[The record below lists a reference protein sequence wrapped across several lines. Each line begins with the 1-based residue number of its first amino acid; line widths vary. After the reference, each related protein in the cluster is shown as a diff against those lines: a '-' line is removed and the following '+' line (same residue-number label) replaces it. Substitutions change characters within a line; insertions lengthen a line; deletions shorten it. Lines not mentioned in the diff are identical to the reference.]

1 MSYCLIKFIPHLIS
15 DAEYAASDSEWQIF
29 FKFPGEQEVMFNQRE
44 IITAIEI
51 GSSKI
56 VVLIGEFSPNQHHSG
71 VTTAEDMVKIIGL
84 GEVAAPDQAVIKGD
98 IVDMKLTSEALEEAI
113 RSASQNSGV
122 RILNSS
128 AVAVV
133 FSGCDIASQNYAGHV
148 FINNP
153 ELKITRNDIINAI
166 KNAKVQVPM
175 QRNII
180 HSMDSYHILDKVRK
194 VKQPENQVAR
204 ELDSMVH
211 IIHGDNCRIS
221 NFINLLQSSG
231 FEENVSLVFSGIADL
246 FGILSSSQR
255 ENGALVI
262 DFGAGC
268 TEYFTVYNDAV
279 TSSGMIPVGMEH
291 VANDLSLAFDVNI
304 KHFRK
309 ILADGSLSRTLAG
322 NQEYLEHFAGKNR
335 IPCSSINKVINARI
349 RELMQIIY
357 HSIVDAEALGNINSG
372 AFISGGGALLPN
384 TGSMFREVFEMP
396 YLVAQ
401 PFNYASRGG
410 INIDSPR
417 YSAVWGALKYA
428 QAKLQEENSSENGFV
443 GSLTSGIDRI
453 WSGAGIILKTFKG
466 FRV

>member
-1 MSYCLIKFIPHLIS
+1 MGKIHSTSGCGRQIDQRSTS
-15 DAEYAASDSEWQIF
+15 DDEVF
-29 FKFPGEQEVMFNQRE
+29 FNFPGEQRIMFNQRE

-71 VTTAEDMVKIIGL
+71 VTTAEDMVKIIGF

-98 IVDMKLTSEALEEAI
+98 IVDMKLASEALEEAI

-166 KNAKVQVPM
+166 KNAKVQLPIP
-175 QRNII
+175 RNII

-231 FEENVSLVFSGIADL
+231 FEENVSLV
-246 FGILSSSQR
+246 
-255 ENGALVI
+255 
-262 DFGAGC
+262 
-268 TEYFTVYNDAV
+268 
-279 TSSGMIPVGMEH
+279 
-291 VANDLSLAFDVNI
+291 
-304 KHFRK
+304 
-309 ILADGSLSRTLAG
+309 
-322 NQEYLEHFAGKNR
+322 
-335 IPCSSINKVINARI
+335 
-349 RELMQIIY
+349 
-357 HSIVDAEALGNINSG
+357 
-372 AFISGGGALLPN
+372 
-384 TGSMFREVFEMP
+384 
-396 YLVAQ
+396 
-401 PFNYASRGG
+401 
-410 INIDSPR
+410 
-417 YSAVWGALKYA
+417 
-428 QAKLQEENSSENGFV
+428 
-443 GSLTSGIDRI
+443 
-453 WSGAGIILKTFKG
+453 
-466 FRV
+466 